1 MTTGYILLDTPNR
14 AQPQGTYP
22 RRGGA
27 RLSGTCIVHTSEGN
41 WRSGVDSLTNLVR
54 NRADWGCYHRAC
66 DWEDIAL
73 YYPWEWETWQDT
85 ETNNWAVG
93 IAAACRTT
101 DWTAM
106 PADIREGYYRNLGIM
121 AADFVTY
128 MRDQYGVTVPL
139 RRLTGAEARARV
151 PGFAAH
157 GDSGISRSDPGRDF
171 DWAKF
176 FAYTAQALTGS
187 LSYASESITPEDFM
201 ATMTDQEKKFLLDA
215 LASLVDNSATKS
227 DLKGVW
233 KLPIDHRNPETGEL
247 EPGATTPETV
257 LSYANWRL
265 VKTLEAVTASARGI
279 VDAVK
284 AAPGEDAAKV
294 AEDAYKAFAD
304 KLAGIKLTVTAGGE

>member
-1 MTTGYILLDTPNR
+1 MSGYIMLDTPNR

-27 RLSGTCIVHTSEGN
+27 KLSGTCIVHTSEGN
-41 WRSGVDSLTNLVR
+41 WQAGVDSLTNLVR

-101 DWTAM
+101 DWVTM
-106 PADIREGYYRNLGIM
+106 PADVREGYYRNLGIM

-128 MRDQYGVTVPL
+128 MRDQYGITVPL

-187 LSYASESITPEDFM
+187 LNYASESITPEDFM
-201 ATMTDQEKKFLLDA
+201 ATMSDQEKKFLLDA

-227 DLKGVW
+227 DLSE
-233 KLPIDHRNPETGEL
+233 LPRKVVTEPFPYKDPVTGEDT
-247 EPGATTPETV
+247 GQTTTVATV
-257 LSYANWRL
+257 LGFADFQATATRSLVNQGPVQIAADINAAGLASAVRDEL
-265 VKTLEAVTASARGI
+265 VKL
-279 VDAVK
+279 
-284 AAPGEDAAKV
+284 
-294 AEDAYKAFAD
+294 
-304 KLAGIKLTVTAGGE
+304 LGGK